1 VLRLLCLPNPELAY
15 QALSQWSDL
24 QRQNGRSNQQES
36 RNSTDQTTLE
46 QPSQQQHNAFSVTAS
61 SPTFYETTQA
71 WAEFQ
76 EATDREINDYIQLDP
91 PSFIPLTLP
100 KTIDRQ
106 PHFSFRFGAALP
118 LPGTFV
124 ATIPNG
130 RFWLNANQTC
140 SAIFTAEHQLL
151 GDLSP
156 EFPLLSPG
164 HPDKRT
170 SNHSYLALDLC
181 SEQFPPI
188 QSINGT
194 VAVLSGLTN
203 DLYFHWMFDTLP
215 RIDLL
220 ARSGIALDR
229 IDYFLVSH
237 HLPFQQ
243 ETLKILGIPA
253 AKILETSKHLQIQAD
268 RLIVPSYPSSPAW
281 PAKWVCQWLR
291 RVVLSHVEPSISG
304 GDRIYIT
311 RQNATN
317 RRIINEREV
326 RDLLS
331 QFGFQCVALESL
343 SVMEQAALLAKAE
356 VIVAPHGGGL
366 TNTVFCQP
374 GTKVIEIF
382 SPQYVYVCYWLISN
396 LVELDYYYLTGIVPE
411 GYYLHHFLYP
421 DARTEDIW
429 VDLRDLSNVLN
440 LAGVV

>member
-1 VLRLLCLPNPELAY
+1 
-15 QALSQWSDL
+15 
-24 QRQNGRSNQQES
+24 
-36 RNSTDQTTLE
+36 
-46 QPSQQQHNAFSVTAS
+46 
-61 SPTFYETTQA
+61 
-71 WAEFQ
+71 
-76 EATDREINDYIQLDP
+76 
-91 PSFIPLTLP
+91 
-100 KTIDRQ
+100 
-106 PHFSFRFGAALP
+106 
-118 LPGTFV
+118 
-124 ATIPNG
+124 
-130 RFWLNANQTC
+130 
-140 SAIFTAEHQLL
+140 
-151 GDLSP
+151 
-156 EFPLLSPG
+156 
-164 HPDKRT
+164 
-170 SNHSYLALDLC
+170 
-181 SEQFPPI
+181 
-188 QSINGT
+188 
-194 VAVLSGLTN
+194 
-203 DLYFHWMFDTLP
+203 
-215 RIDLL
+215 
-220 ARSGIALDR
+220 
-229 IDYFLVSH
+229 
-237 HLPFQQ
+237 
-243 ETLKILGIPA
+243 
-253 AKILETSKHLQIQAD
+253 
-268 RLIVPSYPSSPAW
+268 
-281 PAKWVCQWLR
+281 
-291 RVVLSHVEPSISG
+291 VVLSHVEPSISG